1 MHLEHF
7 DEDED
12 LCVFEVDGP
21 PTWDARDDG
30 VDDRL
35 AGQRVVIAY
44 FEFDLVLYA
53 RDIKSEDTYV
63 SRGSRPLIPTGRTG
77 REVFRKIGGETHATV
92 HVVCCGILR
101 QERLQDALRERL
113 DLGCICDARIRNRCQ
128 AVRVPVTSQTRSQF
142 RIDG

>member
-77 REVFRKIGGETHATV
+77 REVFRRIGG
-92 HVVCCGILR
+92 
-101 QERLQDALRERL
+101 
-113 DLGCICDARIRNRCQ
+113 DARDSPRRLLRNS
-128 AVRVPVTSQTRSQF
+128 APGTASGRVARAT
-142 RIDG
+142 